1 MLDNYYITILNH
13 YKKRLGKRSLGIALL
28 YINLLELSIFLAIGI
43 FFLAFA
49 KQMNITTM
57 SLTKFWILFV
67 VVALFIVFKNWM
79 RYNGKKRNV
88 LKAKSRTKTP
98 SVILLWLL
106 PLGGII
112 LSIVF
117 LQVLT

>member
-1 MLDNYYITILNH
+1 MLDNFYISVFNS
-13 YKKRLGKRSLGIALL
+13 YKARLGKRANRVALF
-28 YINLLELSIFLAIGI
+28 YINLLEISIYLAFGA
-43 FFLAFA
+43 FSLAFA
-49 KQMNITTM
+49 NQMNIATITM
-57 SLTKFWILFV
+57 FKFWVIIGLV
-67 VVALFIVFKNWM
+67 TLFIMFKNWM